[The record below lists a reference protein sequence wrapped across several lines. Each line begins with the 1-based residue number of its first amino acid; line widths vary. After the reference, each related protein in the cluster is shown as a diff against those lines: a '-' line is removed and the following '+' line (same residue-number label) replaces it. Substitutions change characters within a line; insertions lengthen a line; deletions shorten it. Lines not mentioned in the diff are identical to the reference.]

1 MKLSLVFVSF
11 LKLITGVVLLGH
23 VRTPNTYTTLYNFPV
38 WSLKF
43 WVQAYENVHEM
54 RLALCMSCVMCVCSV
69 IWNMKCGQIRR
80 GECLWWMECEPG
92 LASDRHHR
100 HVEMSLWWT
109 IISSLYWAWVWI
121 VWACRSLSFIQSQV
135 SRHWGWAHS
144 DINHGLRQTWHHW
157 PLPTCPVKSIH
168 QCCKKC
174 SYSAYIIRPETFV
187 NLSLLIIP
195 HAPCRN

>member
-100 HVEMSLWWT
+100 HVEMSLW
-109 IISSLYWAWVWI
+109 SLVNNHFQS
-121 VWACRSLSFIQSQV
+121 VLSMSTDSLSMSQLVIYSV
-135 SRHWGWAHS
+135 SSFKTLSWAHS
-144 DINHGLRQTWHHW
+144 DINHRLRQTWHHW

-174 SYSAYIIRPETFV
+174 SYSAYIIR
-187 NLSLLIIP
+187 S
-195 HAPCRN
+195 